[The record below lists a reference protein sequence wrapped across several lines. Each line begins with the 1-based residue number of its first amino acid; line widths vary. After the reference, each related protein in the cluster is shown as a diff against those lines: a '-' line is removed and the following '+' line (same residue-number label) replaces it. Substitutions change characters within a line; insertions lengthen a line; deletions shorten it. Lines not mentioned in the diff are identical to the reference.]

1 MNNITQFGLKNQQF
15 MTVSLI
21 AELTG
26 KNKSHVFRDAR
37 MMIELVKKDDP
48 KLDHN
53 NFQILTDVRGYTS
66 EIQLDKNLTMTL
78 ITGYSIELRYAVMKR
93 WKELEEAQ
101 ANTVLTVPHN
111 LKEALELAL
120 HQIEVIEM
128 KDREIQEKNYAL
140 AVAQPKVEF
149 FNTVADRDTLLTAT
163 QVGLPMG
170 MTANALN
177 KQLMNLDVYDKRCA
191 SKVFS
196 SWFVKQGL
204 GKMRTTQT
212 GHAQAMFTPKGEQW
226 IFEKLRPSNAVEV

>member
-15 MTVSLI
+15 MAVSLI

-191 SKVFS
+191 
-196 SWFVKQGL
+196 
-204 GKMRTTQT
+204 
-212 GHAQAMFTPKGEQW
+212 
-226 IFEKLRPSNAVEV
+226 